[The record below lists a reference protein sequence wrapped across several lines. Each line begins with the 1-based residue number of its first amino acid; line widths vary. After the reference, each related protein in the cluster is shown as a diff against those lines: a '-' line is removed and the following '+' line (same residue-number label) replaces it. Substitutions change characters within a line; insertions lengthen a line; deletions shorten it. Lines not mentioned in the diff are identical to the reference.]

1 MTGPNA
7 RTDGLHFAT
16 GVVFSRRSEGQSEPD
31 DPNQAEPTHRKESA
45 A

>member
-1 MTGPNA
+1 MTGPDA

-16 GVVFSRRSEGQSEPD
+16 GVVFSRRSEGQPEPD
-31 DPNQAEPTHRKESA
+31 DPKQAESHRKESA